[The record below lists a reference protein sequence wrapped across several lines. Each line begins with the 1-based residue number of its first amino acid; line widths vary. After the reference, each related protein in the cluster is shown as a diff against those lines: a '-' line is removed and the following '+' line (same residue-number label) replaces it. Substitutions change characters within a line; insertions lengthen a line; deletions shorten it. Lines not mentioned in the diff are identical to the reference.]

1 MVVAAPLLTSIWFQI
16 TLRQHF
22 PFFFYKSHTFIFGFF
37 VDVFWGRTTHSRS
50 SLTPQMLFWVDFVSS
65 RFHHR
70 FIILSVDLTALWVA
84 MARSKRK
91 QAVGVFFILILIL
104 FSERGLRVFLLMS
117 RHQDVMSDA
126 KPITCQICYICTCVK
141 MCVC

>member
-1 MVVAAPLLTSIWFQI
+1 MVVVAAPLLTSIWFQI

-22 PFFFYKSHTFIFGFF
+22 PFFIKATPSFLFFLLMFFGGGQLTHTAGYN
-37 VDVFWGRTTHSRS
+37 
-50 SLTPQMLFWVDFVSS
+50 PQMLFWVDFVSS

-84 MARSKRK
+84 MAWSKRK

-104 FSERGLRVFLLMS
+104 FSESGLRVFLLMS

-126 KPITCQICYICTCVK
+126 KPITCQKCYICTCVK